1 MVKEMA
7 YETTLWDNW
16 KKNRNEEN
24 ANELLE
30 AYMYLVHYH
39 VQRIIPTLP
48 KSVDR
53 EDIKSLG
60 LYGLY
65 DALVK
70 FDSSRDLKFDT
81 YASIRI
87 KGAILD
93 GLRKEDWLPRST
105 REKIKRIDRAQEDL
119 EQKYQREVTIKEIA
133 DHAELEEVEVVE
145 AQKDSFFANILSIDE
160 QSNQSNEDANEG
172 IGNLIKD
179 EQNITPENEL
189 LKKEN
194 YSDLIQAIKQLKE
207 KEQLVLSLFY
217 DKELTF
223 TEIGN
228 ILGLTTSRISQIHKQ
243 SISKV
248 RQIMVQQNSLKS
260 GAE

>member
-1 MVKEMA
+1 MA

-172 IGNLIKD
+172 IGNLNKD

-260 GAE
+260 GAD

>member
-1 MVKEMA
+1 MA